1 LKSGSESLKRGKMK
15 GDEVRAEKDE
25 KKLLSEIE
33 QSILCNLD
41 PMFDPKI
48 FSILEDEKADDKK
61 FRLAQGYL
69 SNEILS
75 RLLEIANSIHYARSA
90 SGRLYSFPD
99 VITRLGVQL
108 TKVLIASVARSSL
121 MKGEKGKELFAR
133 SLSISVISKILA
145 QEQGFAKK
153 EINKAELAGLFFEI
167 GKLPLQIYEKT
178 AGDLEE
184 NYFNTY
190 WPKLSLMFVKRFN
203 LPAFIGETIENF
215 SLIFDEREFHLSGIV
230 FMAWCTVE
238 KIFLRHRKLY
248 LKSPLPDEKEIV
260 TYTYGSEIEGLFQV
274 FGISRYLE
282 IERVLTERQESFLGK
297 KREGE

>member
-69 SNEILS
+69 S
-75 RLLEIANSIHYARSA
+75 YARSA

-190 WPKLSLMFVKRFN
+190 WPTLSLMFVKRFN